1 MEGPAPSL
9 IQRTQPA
16 PSCSAQ
22 HTAAT
27 HSVQRNVHLEAK
39 ARLTF
44 VMTVVLPHSRPRRHL
59 PQARSVVGR
68 GYTRRESER
77 LHRGETVVAR
87 IVRRRHMGT
96 DN

>member
-1 MEGPAPSL
+1 
-9 IQRTQPA
+9 
-16 PSCSAQ
+16 
-22 HTAAT
+22 
-27 HSVQRNVHLEAK
+27 
-39 ARLTF
+39 
-44 VMTVVLPHSRPRRHL
+44 MTVVLPHSRPRRHL